1 MTTIVLSAGGTGGH
15 LFPAQALA
23 GELVRRGKSI
33 VVMTDR
39 RGTNYAKA
47 FPGAAIETVPSAAF
61 SDRSILGLMAA
72 PFEIAAGIASAFAKL
87 LRLKPGAVIG
97 FGGYPS
103 LPVMIAAWL
112 GRYPTAILEQNAVTG
127 RANRAVMNK
136 VKVMA
141 AAFPIAR
148 FAPKDASKIVLT
160 GNPLRPEVVALAGTA
175 YDKPAEGGPLHLLVF
190 GGSQG
195 ARAISELVPAAVAL
209 LPEGFRSRLDIVQ
222 QCRPEDLESVRTAY
236 AASGVRAELA
246 SFYNDLPARMAKAH
260 LVIARAGAGTVSELM
275 AIGRPAILIPLPHAL
290 DDNQTPNAE
299 ILSKANAGWT
309 AAQAS
314 LTPEK
319 LAGMIKLALSNPDDL
334 AKRAANAHALAKLD
348 AVSRLADLAENLA
361 QSSDQRATA

>member
-23 GELVRRGKSI
+23 GELVRRGKTI

-47 FPGAAIETVPSAAF
+47 FPGATIETVPSAAF
-61 SDRSILGLMAA
+61 SDRSALGLIAA
-72 PFEIAAGIASAFAKL
+72 PFEIAAGIVSALTKL
-87 LRLKPGAVIG
+87 FRLKPGAVIG

-112 GRYPTAILEQNAVTG
+112 GRFPTAILEQNAVTG

-136 VKVMA
+136 VRVIA

-148 FAPKDASKIVLT
+148 FAPKDRSKVVLT
-160 GNPLRPEVVALAGTA
+160 GNPLRPGVIALAGSP
-175 YDKPAEGGPLHLLVF
+175 YDRPRDNGPLHLLVF

-209 LPEGFRSRLDIVQ
+209 LPQSFRSRLDIVQ
-222 QCRPEDLESVRTAY
+222 QCRPEDLDGVRAAY
-236 AASGVRAELA
+236 AVAGVKAELA
-246 SFYNDLPARMAKAH
+246 SFFDDLPSRMAKAH

-290 DDNQTPNAE
+290 DDNQTPNGE
-299 ILSKANAGWT
+299 ILSRANAGWCV
-309 AAQAS
+309 AQAS

-319 LAGMIKLALSNPDDL
+319 LAGMIKLAFSDSGDL
-334 AKRAANAHALAKLD
+334 AQRAANAHGLARID
-348 AVSRLADLAENLA
+348 AVSRLADVAENLA
-361 QSSDQRATA
+361 RAT

>member
-33 VVMTDR
+33 VVITDR

-47 FPGAAIETVPSAAF
+47 FPGATIETVPSAAF
-61 SDRSILGLMAA
+61 SDRSLLGLMAA
-72 PFEIAAGIASAFAKL
+72 PFEIAAGIASALGKL
-87 LRLKPGAVIG
+87 TRLKPGAVIG

-112 GRYPTAILEQNAVTG
+112 GRFPTAILEQNAVTG

-136 VKVMA
+136 VQVVA

-148 FAPKDASKIVLT
+148 FAPRDSSKVVLT
-160 GNPLRPEVVALAGTA
+160 GNPLRPEVIAHASDA
-175 YDKPAEGGPLHLLVF
+175 YDRPSEDGPLHLLVF

-195 ARAISELVPAAVAL
+195 ARAISERVPAAVAL
-209 LPEGFRSRLDIVQ
+209 LPESLRGRLAVVQ
-222 QCRPEDLESVRTAY
+222 QCRPEDLEAVRQAY
-236 AASGVRAELA
+236 AAANVNADLA
-246 SFYNDLPARMAKAH
+246 SFYNDLPSRMARAH

-290 DDNQTPNAE
+290 DDNQTPNGE
-299 ILSKANAGWT
+299 ILSRANAGWCV
-309 AAQAS
+309 AQRD

-319 LAGMIKLALSNPDDL
+319 LAGMIKLAFSNPDEL
-334 AKRAANAHALAKLD
+334 AQRAANAHALARLD

-361 QSSDQRATA
+361 RAA

>member
-1 MTTIVLSAGGTGGH
+1 VTTIVLSAGGTGGH

-23 GELVRRGKSI
+23 GELVRRGKTI

-61 SDRSILGLMAA
+61 SDRSVLGLVAA
-72 PFEIAAGIASAFAKL
+72 PFEIVAGIVTALAKL
-87 LRLKPGAVIG
+87 TQLKPGAVIG

-112 GRYPTAILEQNAVTG
+112 GRFPTAILEQNAVTG

-136 VKVMA
+136 VRVMA

-148 FAPKDASKIVLT
+148 FAPNDSSKVVLT
-160 GNPLRPEVVALAGTA
+160 GNPLRPEVIALAGAPYEMPT
-175 YDKPAEGGPLHLLVF
+175 DNGPLHLLVF

-209 LPEGFRSRLDIVQ
+209 LPNGFRSRLDIVQ
-222 QCRPEDLESVRTAY
+222 QCRPEDLESVRAAY
-236 AASGVRAELA
+236 VAAGVKAELA
-246 SFYNDLPARMAKAH
+246 SFYNDLPSRMAKAQ
-260 LVIARAGAGTVSELM
+260 LVIARSGAGTVSELM

-290 DDNQTPNAE
+290 DDNQTPNGE
-299 ILSKANAGWT
+299 ILSKANAGWCV
-309 AAQAS
+309 AQRI

-319 LAGMIKLALSNPDDL
+319 LAGMIKLAFSNPNDL
-334 AKRAANAHALAKLD
+334 AQRAAAAHALAKVD
-348 AVSRLADLAENLA
+348 AVSRLADIAENLA
-361 QSSDQRATA
+361 RAA

>member
-23 GELVRRGKSI
+23 GELVRRGKTI

-47 FPGAAIETVPSAAF
+47 FPGTTIETVPSAAF
-61 SDRSILGLMAA
+61 SDRSALGLIAA
-72 PFEIAAGIASAFAKL
+72 PFEIAAGIASALTKL
-87 LRLKPGAVIG
+87 FRLRPGAVIG

-112 GRYPTAILEQNAVTG
+112 GRFPTAILEQNAVTG

-136 VKVMA
+136 VRVMA

-148 FAPKDASKIVLT
+148 FAPRDRAKIVLT
-160 GNPLRPEVVALAGTA
+160 GNPLRADVIALAGSP
-175 YDKPAEGGPLHLLVF
+175 YDRPTDNGPLRLLVF

-209 LPEGFRSRLDIVQ
+209 LPGAFRSRLDIVQ
-222 QCRPEDLESVRTAY
+222 QCRAEDLEGVRAAY
-236 AASGVRAELA
+236 AASGAKAELA
-246 SFYNDLPARMAKAH
+246 SFFDDLPSRMAKAQ

-290 DDNQTPNAE
+290 DDNQTPNGE
-299 ILSKANAGWT
+299 ILSNAHAGWCV
-309 AAQAS
+309 AQAS

-319 LAGMIKLALSNPDDL
+319 LAGMIKLAFSNSDDL
-334 AKRAANAHALAKLD
+334 AQRAANAHALARID
-348 AVSRLADLAENLA
+348 AVSRLADVAERLA
-361 QSSDQRATA
+361 RTA

>member
-15 LFPAQALA
+15 LFPAQSLA
-23 GELVRRGKSI
+23 AELVRRGKTI

-61 SDRSILGLMAA
+61 SDRSILGLLAA
-72 PFEIAAGIASAFAKL
+72 PFEIAAGIVAAFAKL
-87 LRLKPGAVIG
+87 MRLKPGAVIG

-136 VKVMA
+136 VRVMA

-148 FAPKDASKIVLT
+148 FAPKDPSKIVLT
-160 GNPLRPEVVALAGTA
+160 GNPLRSEVLALAGAPYEAPGET
-175 YDKPAEGGPLHLLVF
+175 GPLRLLVF

-209 LPEGFRSRLDIVQ
+209 LPVPFRTRLDIVQ
-222 QCRPEDLESVRTAY
+222 QCRPEDLESVRAAY
-236 AASGVRAELA
+236 AAAGVKAELA
-246 SFYNDLPARMAKAH
+246 SFYNDLPSRMAKAQ
-260 LVIARAGAGTVSELM
+260 LVIARSGAGTVSELM

-290 DDNQTPNAE
+290 DDNQTPNGE
-299 ILSKANAGWT
+299 ILSKANAGWCV
-309 AAQAS
+309 AQSA

-319 LAGMIKLALSNPDDL
+319 LAGMIKLAFSNPDDL
-334 AKRAANAHALAKLD
+334 ARRAANAHALARLD
-348 AVSRLADLAENLA
+348 AVSRLADLADQLA
-361 QSSDQRATA
+361 RTT

>member
-1 MTTIVLSAGGTGGH
+1 VLSAGGTGGH

-23 GELVRRGKSI
+23 GELVRRGRKI

-39 RGTNYAKA
+39 RGTSYAKA

-61 SDRSILGLMAA
+61 SDRSFLGLLAA
-72 PFEIAAGIASAFAKL
+72 PFEILAGIISARLKL
-87 LRLKPGAVIG
+87 ARLKPGAVIG

-103 LPVMIAAWL
+103 LPVMLAAWL

-136 VKVMA
+136 VRVMA

-160 GNPLRPEVVALAGTA
+160 GNPLRPEVVALAGSA
-175 YDKPAEGGPLHLLVF
+175 YAKPDANDPLHLLVF

-195 ARAISELVPAAVAL
+195 ARAMSELVPAAVAL
-209 LPEGFRSRLDIVQ
+209 LPDAFRARLQIVQ
-222 QCRPEDLESVRTAY
+222 QCRPEDLD
-236 AASGVRAELA
+236 GVRKVYDACGVKAELA
-246 SFYNDLPARMAKAH
+246 GFYNDMPRRMAWSH
-260 LVIARAGAGTVSELM
+260 LVVARAGAGTVSELM

-290 DDNQTPNAE
+290 DDNQTPNGE
-299 ILSKANAGWT
+299 ILAKAGAGWCV
-309 AAQAS
+309 AQAS

-319 LAGMIKLALSNPDDL
+319 LAGMIKLAFSDPDDL
-334 AKRAANAHALAKLD
+334 AKRADAAHALARID
-348 AVSRLADLAENLA
+348 AVAKLADLAENLA
-361 QSSDQRATA
+361 QSSNQRTAA

>member
-1 MTTIVLSAGGTGGH
+1 VTTIVLSAGGTGGH
-15 LFPAQALA
+15 LFPAQSLA
-23 GELVRRGKSI
+23 AELVRRGKTI
-33 VVMTDR
+33 VVITDR
-39 RGTNYAKA
+39 RGTNYTNA
-47 FPGAAIETVPSAAF
+47 FPGATIETVPSAAF
-61 SDRSILGLMAA
+61 SDRSFIRLLAA
-72 PFEIAAGIASAFAKL
+72 PFEIVIGIVMSLAKL
-87 LRLKPGAVIG
+87 TRIKPGAVIG

-136 VKVMA
+136 VRVMA

-160 GNPLRPEVVALAGTA
+160 GNPLRPDVVALAGSPF
-175 YDKPAEGGPLHLLVF
+175 DKPDAAGPLHLLVF

-209 LPEGFRSRLDIVQ
+209 LPDPFRSRLDIVQ
-222 QCRPEDLESVRTAY
+222 QCRPEDLDNVRAAY
-236 AASGVRAELA
+236 AANGVKVELA
-246 SFYNDLPARMAKAH
+246 SFYDNLPVRMAKAQ
-260 LVIARAGAGTVSELM
+260 LVIARSGAGTVSELM

-299 ILSKANAGWT
+299 ILSKANAGWCV
-309 AAQAS
+309 AQRD

-319 LAGMIKLALSNPDDL
+319 LAGMIKFAFSNPDDL

-361 QSSDQRATA
+361 RAA

>member
-47 FPGAAIETVPSAAF
+47 FPGATIETVQSAAF
-61 SDRSILGLMAA
+61 SDRSLLGLMAA
-72 PFEIAAGIASAFAKL
+72 PFEIAAGIASALSKL
-87 LRLKPGAVIG
+87 TRLKPGAVIG

-112 GRYPTAILEQNAVTG
+112 GRFPTAILEQNAVTG

-136 VKVMA
+136 VQIMA

-148 FAPKDASKIVLT
+148 FAPRDPSKVVLT
-160 GNPLRPEVVALAGTA
+160 GNPLRPEVIARANDG
-175 YDKPAEGGPLHLLVF
+175 YDKPSEDGPLHLLVF

-209 LPEGFRSRLDIVQ
+209 LPEDLRGRLAVVQ
-222 QCRPEDLESVRTAY
+222 QCRPEDLEAVRQTY
-236 AASGVRAELA
+236 AAANVNAELA
-246 SFYNDLPARMAKAH
+246 GFYNDLPSRMARAH
-260 LVIARAGAGTVSELM
+260 LIIARAGAGTVSELM

-290 DDNQTPNAE
+290 DDNQTPNGE
-299 ILSKANAGWT
+299 ILSRANAGWCV
-309 AAQAS
+309 AQRD

-319 LAGMIKLALSNPDDL
+319 LAGMIKLAFSNPDDL
-334 AKRAANAHALAKLD
+334 ARRAANAHALARLD

-361 QSSDQRATA
+361 RAA